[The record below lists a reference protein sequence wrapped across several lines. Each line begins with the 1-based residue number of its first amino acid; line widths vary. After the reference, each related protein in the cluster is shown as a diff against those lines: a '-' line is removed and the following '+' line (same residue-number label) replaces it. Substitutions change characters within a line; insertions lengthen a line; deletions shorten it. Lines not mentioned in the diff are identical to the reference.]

1 MKPTIGITL
10 GDPAGIG
17 PEIVARALQREDVY
31 SACRPLVIGDAG
43 VVRQG
48 VEIVGGSSKVNSI
61 TDVAEGAYELGT
73 IDVFDL
79 ANVAL
84 PALRM
89 GEIQEM
95 CGQAAYDYIA
105 KGVELAQQGV
115 VHAIATGPI
124 NKESLKAGQVDYIGH
139 TEILGA
145 LTNSDDPL
153 TLFEID
159 NMRIFFL
166 SRHVSLRQAVDMV
179 KKDRVLTYIRRCS
192 RALRQLGLTDVSE
205 LAVAG
210 LNPHCGERGMF
221 GDEEVTEI
229 EPAIEAARSEGLEVV
244 GPIGADSVF
253 HMALQGRF
261 GAVLSLYHDQGHIA
275 AKTYNFHRT
284 ISVTLG
290 MPILRTSVDHG
301 TAFDVAGTGKADA
314 AGMAEAILS
323 AARYAPSFVG
333 AV

>member
-43 VVRQG
+43 VVRRG
-48 VEIVGGSSKVNSI
+48 VEIVGGSSAVNSVAE
-61 TDVAEGAYELGT
+61 VAEGAYELGT
-73 IDVFDL
+73 IDVLDL
-79 ANVAL
+79 ANVDL
-84 PALRM
+84 GALRM
-89 GEIQEM
+89 GQVQPM

-105 KGVELAQQGV
+105 KGVELAQQGAV
-115 VHAIATGPI
+115 QAIATGPI
-124 NKESLKAGQVDYIGH
+124 NKESLKAAQVSYIGH

-159 NMRIFFL
+159 KLRIFFL

-179 KKDRVLTYIRRCS
+179 KNDRVLTYIRRCS
-192 RALRQLGLTDVSE
+192 RALRQLGLTDLNE

-229 EPAIEAARSEGLEVV
+229 EPAIKAAQSEGLEVV

-323 AARYAPSFVG
+323 AARYAPSFAS